1 MTIALL
7 QTADR
12 GSESENLMDVLEK
25 IRDAGREGAKI
36 AVLPELCLHPYLT
49 RRRTEDE
56 RFWMGEDTL
65 ILDPLQKAAQDWGM
79 VVVMGVAWKLFGH
92 HYNGALV
99 IDENGQLQGCV
110 PMAHRLPGGPYDGR
124 EIEAGSGEFKVFS
137 TGAGPL
143 GVLVGDDLM
152 YCESPRIL
160 ALHGAQLIVAL
171 GVPWALSYDAMLA
184 QMKAYAC
191 QNGVYVA
198 YVNRAGEEADFVFG
212 GGSALIDPEGYVT
225 AQAAGAPQS
234 LYGRI
239 HPERSHQVRTRLPF
253 LDNRKCQGYLPLIQ
267 NLVRE
272 A

>member
-1 MTIALL
+1 MIGLGLDGYEPDSGHESAIAF
-7 QTADR
+7 R
-12 GSESENLMDVLEK
+12 
-25 IRDAGREGAKI
+25 IR
-36 AVLPELCLHPYLT
+36 
-49 RRRTEDE
+49 
-56 RFWMGEDTL
+56 
-65 ILDPLQKAAQDWGM
+65 
-79 VVVMGVAWKLFGH
+79 VVEAEQFIPAHSHRK
-92 HYNGALV
+92 
-99 IDENGQLQGCV
+99 GQL
-110 PMAHRLPGGPYDGR
+110 
-124 EIEAGSGEFKVFS
+124 
-137 TGAGPL
+137 
-143 GVLVGDDLM
+143 
-152 YCESPRIL
+152 IL